1 MIRSACGRGT
11 TFRITLPLT
20 LAILDGQLLAVGPET
35 YVLPLAS
42 ILESVRP
49 QRGQLSRVLGGG
61 EAFMLRDRVLPM
73 VRLHRL
79 LGVPP
84 KSEDPTEGLLVIV
97 DQDGRQ
103 AAILVDELLAQQQ
116 VVIKSLERHFD
127 KVRGVAGATI
137 LGDGRVTLIL
147 DVPGIIAL
155 AGMRE
160 ALVA

>member
-1 MIRSACGRGT
+1 MIVEHE
-11 TFRITLPLT
+11 
-20 LAILDGQLLAVGPET
+20 GQP
-35 YVLPLAS
+35 
-42 ILESVRP
+42 
-49 QRGQLSRVLGGG
+49 
-61 EAFMLRDRVLPM
+61 
-73 VRLHRL
+73 
-79 LGVPP
+79 
-84 KSEDPTEGLLVIV
+84 
-97 DQDGRQ
+97 
-103 AAILVDELLAQQQ
+103 AALLVDELLSQQQ